1 MNERKDGMPSDSSA
15 HLIQILLP
23 AADPDGRPFPPELFA
38 SVRDNLAQRFGGITF
53 HRSAPAEGLWLGKGG
68 IERDAIVIAEVM
80 VETLDHHWW
89 RSYRSDLETIFR
101 QDEIVVRALPIT
113 RL

>member
-1 MNERKDGMPSDSSA
+1 M

-23 AADPDGRPFPPELFA
+23 ATDPDGRPFPPELFA
-38 SVRDNLAQRFGGITF
+38 SVRDNLARRFGGVTF

-68 IERDAIVIAEVM
+68 IERDAIVTVEVM
-80 VETLDHHWW
+80 VETLYHPWW
-89 RSYRSDLETIFR
+89 KSYRGELEQIFR
-101 QDEIVVRALPIT
+101 QDEIVIRAMSIT

>member
-1 MNERKDGMPSDSSA
+1 M
-15 HLIQILLP
+15 HLVQILLP
-23 AADPDGRPFPPELFA
+23 AADAEGKAFPPELFA
-38 SVRDNLAQRFGGITF
+38 SVRDNLARRFGGITF

-68 IERDAIVIAEVM
+68 IERDAIVTAEVM

-89 RSYRSDLETIFR
+89 QSYRGDLEKIFR
-101 QDEIVVRALPIT
+101 QDEIVVRAMSIT